1 MTDAGGRA
9 QQKKSSS
16 KTRSKE
22 QKVWKMQTIT
32 KKVLI
37 DLISVNTK
45 YKKADVGKIMN
56 LVLDSIVIELGKG
69 NRIELRNFGVFES
82 TMRASR
88 KAQNPKTLEPV
99 QVPAKRVVKFKPGKV
114 MKCKVEQSAVGN
126 QGATIAMEMPVVET
140 PTVVAKEPVAV

>member
-1 MTDAGGRA
+1 
-9 QQKKSSS
+9 
-16 KTRSKE
+16 
-22 QKVWKMQTIT
+22 
-32 KKVLI
+32 VLI
-37 DLISVNTK
+37 DLISANTK

-99 QVPAKRVVKFKPGKV
+99 QVPAKRVVKFKSGKV
-114 MKCKVEQSAVGN
+114 MKFKVEQSAVGN
-126 QGATIAMEMPVVET
+126 QGASTTIEMPVVET
-140 PTVVAKEPVAV
+140 PTVVIKVKEPVTV

>member
-1 MTDAGGRA
+1 
-9 QQKKSSS
+9 
-16 KTRSKE
+16 
-22 QKVWKMQTIT
+22 MQTIT

-114 MKCKVEQSAVGN
+114 MKFKVEQFAVGN
-126 QGATIAMEMPVVET
+126 QGASTTTEMPVVET
-140 PTVVAKEPVAV
+140 PTVVIKVKEPVTV

>member
-1 MTDAGGRA
+1 M
-9 QQKKSSS
+9 K
-16 KTRSKE
+16 
-22 QKVWKMQTIT
+22 TIT

-37 DLISVNTK
+37 DLISANTK

-114 MKCKVEQSAVGN
+114 MKFKVEQSAVGN
-126 QGATIAMEMPVVET
+126 QGASKTTEMPVVET
-140 PTVVAKEPVAV
+140 STVVTKAKEPVTV

>member
-1 MTDAGGRA
+1 M
-9 QQKKSSS
+9 K
-16 KTRSKE
+16 
-22 QKVWKMQTIT
+22 TIT

-37 DLISVNTK
+37 DLISANTK

-114 MKCKVEQSAVGN
+114 MKFKVEQSAVGS
-126 QGATIAMEMPVVET
+126 QGASKTTEMPVVET
-140 PTVVAKEPVAV
+140 STVVTKAKEPVTV

>member
-1 MTDAGGRA
+1 
-9 QQKKSSS
+9 
-16 KTRSKE
+16 
-22 QKVWKMQTIT
+22 MQTIT

-126 QGATIAMEMPVVET
+126 QSVTITTVMPVVET